1 MEWSEVIENESLQN
15 LPFKIELNEWG
26 HVVMSPASNI
36 HGAVQIAIGALLIQL
51 KLEGKVFSECSVKTP
66 KGVKVADVAWASA
79 AFLAKNEMKTP
90 FDVAPELCAE
100 VVSPSNSEAEM
111 VQKRDLYFSR
121 GAKRGM
127 DLHLRGGNELFQPL
141 RQGRALRPLPIPERP
156 AQSLTGTPPN
166 SPHLLLTVRLFHE
179 SSNHLKPVQWQNFCQ
194 NLNFRVLILNL

>member
-1 MEWSEVIENESLQN
+1 MEWSEVIENEILQN

-26 HVVMSPASNI
+26 HVVMSPASNV

-51 KLEGKVFSECSVKTP
+51 KLEGKVFSECSVKTL

-121 GAKRGM
+121 GAKEVWTCTLEGEVSFFNHYGKVERS
-127 DLHLRGGNELFQPL
+127 DLFPDF
-141 RQGRALRPLPIPERP
+141 PSVLP
-156 AQSLTGTPPN
+156 
-166 SPHLLLTVRLFHE
+166 
-179 SSNHLKPVQWQNFCQ
+179 
-194 NLNFRVLILNL
+194 NL